1 MKMWELKLSNP
12 SPARLKQAL
21 YFFFFLWNLTFID
34 LDYKN
39 TKWVK

>member
-1 MKMWELKLSNP
+1 MWELKLSIP

-21 YFFFFLWNLTFID
+21 YFFSPWNLTFID